1 MDCYYTIK
9 LSVLSLVSYV
19 DKIHEVYIK
28 KMLTLTTK
36 LFIIYINMYRNKYT
50 RKRERGL
57 HFKKDSILVPAP
69 RIIKRK
75 INETFDW
82 LKFI

>member
-1 MDCYYTIK
+1 
-9 LSVLSLVSYV
+9 
-19 DKIHEVYIK
+19 
-28 KMLTLTTK
+28 
-36 LFIIYINMYRNKYT
+36 MYRNKYT

-75 INETFDW
+75 IN
-82 LKFI
+82 